1 MPMPSG
7 PPSGMFG
14 AGAANSANAQAAAAR
29 AAEARA
35 TAAAAAVDEAGSGM
49 VQDSVTGEMRP
60 AAAQGR
66 VQRLD
71 GGDEG
76 DLWRGMEGMGISGGY
91 QAQGRG
97 PYFGAVANPYYDQ
110 MLRSRGPLGAMR
122 PGRNPGG
129 LAAAQSGY
137 GGASNAASMSDLG
150 GGGGSGHPAMRGM
163 GPMGMS
169 GRPDQG
175 QGAGPGGSM
184 AEQLLMQ
191 ARMQQRMA
199 MEAMGQGAMSEPRPQ
214 QGAGGG
220 GNREWNH
227 FFQGR

>member
-1 MPMPSG
+1 
-7 PPSGMFG
+7 MFG
-14 AGAANSANAQAAAAR
+14 AGAANSSSAQAAAAR
-29 AAEARA
+29 AAEARM
-35 TAAAAAVDEAGSGM
+35 AAADTP

-97 PYFGAVANPYYDQ
+97 PYFGADANPYYDQ

-129 LAAAQSGY
+129 LVAAQSGY
-137 GGASNAASMSDLG
+137 GGASNAATMSDLG
-150 GGGGSGHPAMRGM
+150 GGGGGVHPAMRGM